1 MRSGEKTPMTLEELN
16 ARCNYNTRNGIWI
29 LARTPGRCTVE
40 IRVTEHS
47 CNPYGFV
54 HGGLLFSACDTA
66 ACVSAME
73 EDPAAELM
81 ITQSG
86 SLNFLRPGMG
96 DRLRVEAECVY
107 RGAHSALSR
116 VSVYSEEG
124 KLLSSGEFRVAIRP
138 AE

>member
-1 MRSGEKTPMTLEELN
+1 MTLEELN
-16 ARCNYNTRNGIWI
+16 ARCSYNTRNGIWI

-66 ACVSAME
+66 ACVSAMG
-73 EDPAAELM
+73 EDPAAEQM

-138 AE
+138 AEG